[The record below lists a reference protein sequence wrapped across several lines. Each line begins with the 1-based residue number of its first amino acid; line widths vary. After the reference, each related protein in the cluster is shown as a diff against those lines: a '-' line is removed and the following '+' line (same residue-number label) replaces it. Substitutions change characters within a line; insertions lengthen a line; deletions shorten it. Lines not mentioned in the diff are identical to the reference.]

1 MCIRSLKRFEF
12 SGQTDLLLFLTVLEG
27 DQPKT
32 SRIQVTVLST
42 QCANLSGV
50 EAVIS
55 VMLAFISSYNA

>member
-27 DQPKT
+27 DKPKT
-32 SRIQVTVLST
+32 SRIQVTVLSP

-55 VMLAFISSYNA
+55 VMLASISSYNA